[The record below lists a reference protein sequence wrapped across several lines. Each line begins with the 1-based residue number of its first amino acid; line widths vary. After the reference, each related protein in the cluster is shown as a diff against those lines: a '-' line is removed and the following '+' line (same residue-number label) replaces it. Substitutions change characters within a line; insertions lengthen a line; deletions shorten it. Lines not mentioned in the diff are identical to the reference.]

1 MRKNSMRPL
10 VFAISAIGSLSLS
23 IPSGFAQTLP
33 FPENST
39 FFTGQPPTLVTA
51 ETPDSR
57 INWPNA
63 HYYFTFDLPKNSVQ
77 SLGKVTIQPQPNV
90 QTIQF
95 NLANTTAFQG
105 TQNRQGQAFTLKAS
119 QDPKTQAIA
128 ITFDP
133 PIPPGTTFSIRLEA
147 NQNPSVQGTYLFS
160 VKTFPAGTNPI
171 GFDMGVGRLS
181 FYQNF

>member
-1 MRKNSMRPL
+1 MRPL
-10 VFAISAIGSLSLS
+10 VFALSAIGSLSLS

-39 FFTGQPPTLVTA
+39 FFTGQPPSLVTA

-57 INWPNA
+57 INWPDA

-105 TQNRQGQAFTLKAS
+105 TQNSQGKAFTLKAS

-133 PIPPGTTFSIRLEA
+133 PIPPGTAFSIRLEA
-147 NQNPSVQGTYLFS
+147 NQNPSVTGTYLFS
-160 VKTFPAGTNPI
+160 VKTFPAGPNPI